1 MAKVR
6 KVMST
11 NVPRVKSSD
20 TILEAATVMN
30 REKTS
35 GAAVVEGEKVVGLI
49 TERALLWKFVPL
61 NKRPDEVTVGEMLVP
76 FFRIGPDESTK
87 AAAKIV
93 VDNRITRLGVFEGEF
108 FLGWVTLTD
117 LAREFSKPHLLKA
130 LTARD
135 EPEDKQVL
143 CPNCRKAF
151 LEKITN
157 SEAVILRWECPN
169 VTILCSSTLRAVGPV
184 DMLLSLQIE
193 QGHQQ
198 NLAS

>member
-11 NVPRVKSSD
+11 DVPRVKSSD
-20 TILEAATVMN
+20 TILQAATVMN
-30 REKTS
+30 REKSS
-35 GAAVVEGEKVVGLI
+35 GATVVEGEKFVGLI

-87 AAAKIV
+87 TAAKIMV
-93 VDNRITRLGVFEGEF
+93 ENRITRLGVFEEER
-108 FLGWVTLTD
+108 FLGWVTLSD
-117 LAREFSKPHLLKA
+117 LAREFSKPRLLKA
-130 LTARD
+130 LMARD
-135 EPEDKQVL
+135 EPEEKQVL

-157 SEAVILRWECPN
+157 AEGVILRWECPN
-169 VTILCSSTLRAVGPV
+169 CHY
-184 DMLLSLQIE
+184 SL
-193 QGHQQ
+193 
-198 NLAS
+198 

>member
-1 MAKVR
+1 MLAKVR

-20 TILEAATVMN
+20 TILQAATVMN
-30 REKTS
+30 RERTS
-35 GAAVVEGEKVVGLI
+35 GAAVVEGDKVVGLI

-61 NKRPDEVTVGEMLVP
+61 NKKPDEVTVGDMLVP

-87 AAAKIV
+87 NAAKIMV
-93 VDNRITRLGVFEGEF
+93 ENRFTRLGVFEGEKL
-108 FLGWVTLTD
+108 LGWVTLTD
-117 LAREFSKPHLLKA
+117 LARDFSKPHLLKA
-130 LTARD
+130 IMARD

-157 SEAVILRWECPN
+157 TEGVILRWECPN
-169 VTILCSSTLRAVGPV
+169 CRY
-184 DMLLSLQIE
+184 SL
-193 QGHQQ
+193 
-198 NLAS
+198 

>member
-1 MAKVR
+1 MFTKVR

-11 NVPRVKSSD
+11 NVPRIKTSD
-20 TILEAATVMN
+20 TILEAASVMN

-87 AAAKIV
+87 NAARMLV
-93 VDNRITRLGVFEGEF
+93 ENRITRLGVFEDEKL
-108 FLGWVTLTD
+108 LGWVTLTD
-117 LAREFSKPHLLKA
+117 LAREVSKPHLLKA
-130 LTARD
+130 LGARD

-143 CPNCRKAF
+143 CPNCRKAL

-157 SEAVILRWECPN
+157 RQGVLLRWECPN
-169 VTILCSSTLRAVGPV
+169 CHY
-184 DMLLSLQIE
+184 SL
-193 QGHQQ
+193 
-198 NLAS
+198 

>member
-61 NKRPDEVTVGEMLVP
+61 NKRPDEVSVGEMLVP

-169 VTILCSSTLRAVGPV
+169 CHY
-184 DMLLSLQIE
+184 SL
-193 QGHQQ
+193 
-198 NLAS
+198 

>member
-20 TILEAATVMN
+20 TILQAATVMN
-30 REKTS
+30 RERTS
-35 GAAVVEGEKVVGLI
+35 GAAVVEGDKVVGLI

-61 NKRPDEVTVGEMLVP
+61 NKKPDEVTVGDMLVP

-87 AAAKIV
+87 NAAKIMV
-93 VDNRITRLGVFEGEF
+93 ENRFTRLGVFEGEKL
-108 FLGWVTLTD
+108 LGWVTLTD

-130 LTARD
+130 IMARD

-143 CPNCRKAF
+143 CPNCKKAF

-157 SEAVILRWECPN
+157 TEGVILRWECPN
-169 VTILCSSTLRAVGPV
+169 CRY
-184 DMLLSLQIE
+184 SL
-193 QGHQQ
+193 
-198 NLAS
+198 

>member
-20 TILEAATVMN
+20 TILDAATVMN
-30 REKTS
+30 RERTS

-61 NKRPDEVTVGEMLVP
+61 NKKPDEVTVGDMLVP

-87 AAAKIV
+87 NAAKIMV
-93 VDNRITRLGVFEGEF
+93 ENRFTRLGVFEGEKL
-108 FLGWVTLTD
+108 LGWVTLTD
-117 LAREFSKPHLLKA
+117 LAREFSRPHLLKA

-157 SEAVILRWECPN
+157 TEGVILRWECPN
-169 VTILCSSTLRAVGPV
+169 CRY
-184 DMLLSLQIE
+184 SL
-193 QGHQQ
+193 
-198 NLAS
+198 

>member
-1 MAKVR
+1 MLAKVR

-11 NVPRVKSSD
+11 NIPRVKSSD

-87 AAAKIV
+87 NAAKMMV
-93 VDNRITRLGVFEGEF
+93 ANRITRLGVFEGEKL
-108 FLGWVTLTD
+108 LGLVTLTD
-117 LAREFSKPHLLKA
+117 LAREVSRPHLLKA

-135 EPEDKQVL
+135 EPEPKQVL
-143 CPNCRKAF
+143 CPNCRKAL

-157 SEAVILRWECPN
+157 SEGVILRWECPN
-169 VTILCSSTLRAVGPV
+169 CHY
-184 DMLLSLQIE
+184 SL
-193 QGHQQ
+193 
-198 NLAS
+198 

>member
-1 MAKVR
+1 MDDGREMLAKVR

-11 NVPRVKSSD
+11 NVPRVKSSN
-20 TILEAATVMN
+20 TILEAATVIN

-61 NKRPDEVTVGEMLVP
+61 NKRPDEVTVGDMLVP

-87 AAAKIV
+87 KAAKIMV
-93 VDNRITRLGVFEGEF
+93 ENRITRLGVFEGEKL
-108 FLGWVTLTD
+108 LGWVTLTD

-130 LTARD
+130 LMARD

-151 LEKITN
+151 LGKITN
-157 SEAVILRWECPN
+157 TENVILRWECPN
-169 VTILCSSTLRAVGPV
+169 CHY
-184 DMLLSLQIE
+184 SL
-193 QGHQQ
+193 
-198 NLAS
+198 